1 VGKNGGNSPK
11 RALAAVF
18 ASHREGGELFQGA
31 TELSLDAKGRLA
43 VPTRHRDA
51 LASGS
56 GKVVLTAHPDG
67 CLLLYPQ
74 VAWEPLRAKLQALS
88 NFNEQARWWQRLL
101 LGFAEELELDGSGRI
116 LVSPALRK
124 LASLQKQVMLV
135 GQGSR
140 FEVWDLERWEE
151 KLGQAMQMAASSP
164 PPGTE
169 GFAL

>member
-1 VGKNGGNSPK
+1 M
-11 RALAAVF
+11 
-18 ASHREGGELFQGA
+18 FQGA

-51 LASGS
+51 LASGN

-67 CLLLYPQ
+67 CLLLYPH
-74 VAWEPLRAKLQALS
+74 VSWEPIRAKLQGLS

-116 LVSPALRK
+116 LISPALRK
-124 LASLQKQVMLV
+124 LAGLQKQVMLV

-140 FEVWDLERWEE
+140 FEVWDLDRWEE
-151 KLGQAMQMAASSP
+151 KLGQAMQMAAGSP